1 MNLNKLFH
9 GNSFIKW
16 KKPMNWI
23 GYIIL
28 IVILL
33 AVIGLS
39 SVKILTDYIWMD
51 SLGFEQVFTTT
62 LGSKIVLG
70 AIGFVLFAAGT
81 FITLY
86 WILQSYL
93 RHFDRHQLPKIL
105 LTRKWIMLIMLGIS
119 IFIGLFGSMLTQGFG
134 WERAL
139 KLIHYASFEQTD
151 PYFNLDV
158 SFYMFILPFL
168 KFVVSLLL
176 SLTIFFLLIEI
187 GAYSVF
193 HMYRLSRFAQ
203 LHLGITL
210 AVIGLLLAGN
220 HLLAPYETLLT
231 SKVNL
236 FQDSVIH
243 GLSYTD
249 KVINIPKAYVL
260 AFAAVAGSVWMIIA
274 LIRGKL
280 RSMVTPAAVY
290 IALLL
295 VGQGAS
301 AVVQNFIVSPNE
313 FAKEGPYLKHNLT
326 LTRAAYDLDK
336 VKEKEHPGNY
346 SLSEAMIDRNK
357 QTIDNIRMNDAR
369 PLLEVYNQLQT
380 FRTYYKF
387 NDVDIDRYQIDGD
400 YEQVFLGS
408 RELSTEDLP
417 DQAKTWVNRY
427 LRYTHGYGVAMSHVN
442 QVTEQGQPEYMMKNL
457 PPEGVLDIKRP
468 QIYFGEESYQN
479 VIVNS
484 KVDEFDYPSGDENE
498 ETRFEAD
505 SGIPLK
511 GIKRLL
517 FALNEG
523 SFRMFVSDQITDE
536 SQLLDTR
543 NIMDRIKRIAPFFSY
558 DKDPYIVVR
567 DDGTLVWIVDAYL
580 TAERYPYAEPYQG
593 DSNYIRNPVKVS
605 VDAYTGEVKFY
616 VVQPDDPLM
625 QTYQNIF
632 PQLFTTDI
640 PEDIQAHF
648 RYPEK
653 LFKVQA
659 SMYGTYHMKNLE
671 VFYNREDFWQFPT
684 EKYFNE
690 DIEMEPYYMTMKL
703 QEEDQEEFIL
713 MMPYTPKK
721 RQNMIAWM
729 GVRND
734 GDHYGELFV
743 YRFPK
748 QKNIYGPQQIEN
760 RINQDS
766 DISKQL
772 NLWSQGGSDVI
783 RGNLLAVPI
792 EDTLLY
798 VEPIYIESSN
808 ATSLPEVKR
817 VVLAYGDKIV
827 MEKDFKTA
835 LDSMLDLIDP
845 KRQKDGKQDDK
856 SDANKQEEPAQPLTE
871 TDEQLQEF
879 ADLFDAYQKALSDGN
894 WEEAGKLMTEM
905 ESKLKEYK

>member
-1 MNLNKLFH
+1 
-9 GNSFIKW
+9 
-16 KKPMNWI
+16 MNWI